1 LKPSIKSNFYR
12 KNSWKK
18 KTALSPTYQIHTNQI
33 ISSDVYKKC
42 SMRYISAYK
51 PKFIKGERNLLRD

>member
-1 LKPSIKSNFYR
+1 E
-12 KNSWKK
+12 K
-18 KTALSPTYQIHTNQI
+18 KTALSPTYQIHTNLI